1 MGHIMYGVI
10 FGQAVLLCSSLET
23 AMEAG
28 RICDEKGLSVVSGR
42 RKCLG
47 GWLPGA
53 CEEHPSW
60 PPSIYLDLVLSIF
73 AFTN

>member
-1 MGHIMYGVI
+1 MGHAMCGVI
-10 FGQAVLLCSSLET
+10 FGQAVLLGSSLEP

-42 RKCLG
+42 RKYLG

-60 PPSIYLDLVLSIF
+60 ASIYLP
-73 AFTN
+73 